1 MCQFSLESINK
12 HRSTMFS
19 GKLAY
24 LNKAHM
30 LAKAE
35 TAEGFRSLAIKAQ
48 AAVKTALPKA

>member
-1 MCQFSLESINK
+1 
-12 HRSTMFS
+12 MFS